1 MSGGLE
7 PRASVA
13 VGLLRSLESRLCWVL
28 RKPSVEQAG
37 AKGMSFSVFSQR
49 EGREIFEEGRLSIPP
64 KIKQRYI
71 SHTQS
76 CI

>member
-49 EGREIFEEGRLSIPP
+49 EGRERVEGGEMGRRLSCGMVP
-64 KIKQRYI
+64 
-71 SHTQS
+71 S
-76 CI
+76 CHLSGL